1 MADNVTTAFLQFS
14 GVQQNKRCKTFNFTL
29 KCVHFLRFNCHAQKN
44 TKFDATAVQP
54 AVRFILAVWI
64 AHMLFTCMHIAQPH
78 RHLIARSFKAFAHSI
93 RIAISMHF
101 NTMWSKHDTRASKK
115 TFHFFLSHFTESQL
129 SIFTKSMQ
137 YYDAKR
143 LKAKVSKENAPS
155 IGFNGIWNLNAADV
169 ESTIPI
175 INWIVFH
182 WVQGAVMKFIC

>member
-1 MADNVTTAFLQFS
+1 MKTNTLTNVFQVRLWKMADNVTTAFLQFS

-115 TFHFFLSHFTESQL
+115 TFHFFLSL
-129 SIFTKSMQ
+129 SISPRVNCRFSQNQCNITM
-137 YYDAKR
+137 
-143 LKAKVSKENAPS
+143 PS
-155 IGFNGIWNLNAADV
+155 DWK
-169 ESTIPI
+169 
-175 INWIVFH
+175 
-182 WVQGAVMKFIC
+182 QK